1 MDATLIIALI
11 GALVTAL
18 GWLVTN
24 LLSASSEK
32 HRRRLIY
39 QTKFIRQ
46 QLNQLYGPLAFLL
59 LEGQQTFQALADC
72 LGRDHLIDSDV
83 ETFSEPELKAWL
95 FWIDADFFPRN
106 EKIKQLLARSTHL
119 IEGGAVP
126 ASFLI
131 FLDHYNSWKI
141 NHDRWIKEEIAYS
154 WHSKINWPE
163 QFEKDVLET
172 FQILKQRHARLMGLI
187 EEDRRFFRRISF
199 TPKKRLKARTS
210 HASEKA

>member
-59 LEGQQTFQALADC
+59 LEGQQTFQALA
-72 LGRDHLIDSDV
+72 
-83 ETFSEPELKAWL
+83 
-95 FWIDADFFPRN
+95 
-106 EKIKQLLARSTHL
+106 
-119 IEGGAVP
+119 
-126 ASFLI
+126 
-131 FLDHYNSWKI
+131 
-141 NHDRWIKEEIAYS
+141 
-154 WHSKINWPE
+154 
-163 QFEKDVLET
+163 
-172 FQILKQRHARLMGLI
+172 
-187 EEDRRFFRRISF
+187 
-199 TPKKRLKARTS
+199 
-210 HASEKA
+210 